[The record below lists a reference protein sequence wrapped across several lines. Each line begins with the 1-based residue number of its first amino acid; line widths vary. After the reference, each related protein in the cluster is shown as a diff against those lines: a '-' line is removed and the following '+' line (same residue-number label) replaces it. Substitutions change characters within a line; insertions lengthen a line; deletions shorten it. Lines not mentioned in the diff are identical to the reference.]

1 MSPRRILPAGDAGG
15 SRREGTGRGART
27 GPTPSADSSSGQALD
42 RSPAQA
48 AAETGSG
55 PGVGIVNS
63 RAARQRRIVEL
74 LERHSVHNQA
84 ELLELLAAD
93 GIHITQPTLSR
104 DLVDVRAVKVLGDDG
119 EALYSAPADG
129 PDGTPRA
136 LVGAE
141 GSEARLARVAAEVL
155 ISAEAS
161 ANLVVLRTPPGAAQY
176 LASALDHAV
185 LPDLLG
191 TVAGDD
197 TVLLIS
203 RAPTGGD
210 ALAASLRSIA
220 EGR

>member
-1 MSPRRILPAGDAGG
+1 MSPRRTVPAGDGAGTRGG
-15 SRREGTGRGART
+15 SRGSSLSRSSDALGTGPAGSSTA
-27 GPTPSADSSSGQALD
+27 PSAKVQAG
-42 RSPAQA
+42 A
-48 AAETGSG
+48 
-55 PGVGIVNS
+55 GIVNS

-74 LERHSVHNQA
+74 LGRHAVHNQA
-84 ELLELLAAD
+84 ELLDLLAVD

-104 DLVDVRAVKVLGDDG
+104 DLVDVRAVKVLDDDG
-119 EALYSAPADG
+119 EAIYAAPAEG
-129 PDGTPRA
+129 PDSTPRA
-136 LVGAE
+136 PAGAE
-141 GSEARLARVAAEVL
+141 ATEARLARVAAEVL

-203 RAPTGGD
+203 REPTGGD
-210 ALAASLRSIA
+210 ALAASLRAIA